1 MAKTNRSTLL
11 YAVAGLIDACGI
23 LELLRMLA
31 LYCEN
36 KASNDENLVVQEYHD
51 QWMAARTE
59 ILRCADTI
67 RKGW

>member
-1 MAKTNRSTLL
+1 MTNKPKRHNNFVL
-11 YAVAGLIDACGI
+11 YILGGLAS
-23 LELLRMLA
+23 
-31 LYCEN
+31 YCEDQARTDDN
-36 KASNDENLVVQEYHD
+36 IVVQEYHD